1 MTQVKQYNTTYLCIN
16 IIPIIAPTKIP
27 IEKRIIDIPMADI
40 KKDTYIGFLL
50 NLKIP
55 VLIIFLVGMNGA
67 GDSLLE

>member
-1 MTQVKQYNTTYLCIN
+1 MIIN

-27 IEKRIIDIPMADI
+27 IEKRIIDIPIADI
-40 KKDTYIGFLL
+40 KKDTYIGFLE
-50 NLKIP
+50 NLKTP